1 MKPPDYDSS
10 PIYTDG
16 VGIGWVGYGMFSE
29 WPSACFQIFDFKE
42 MDDDRMSVLP
52 QIDHFRVRAR
62 AHYMT
67 PEEIAEAKTVINRES
82 KNGNSD

>member
-16 VGIGWVGYGMFSE
+16 VGIGWVGYGMFLE
-29 WPSACFQIFDFKE
+29 WPSACFRIFDFKE

-52 QIDHFRVRAR
+52 REKVFGSLRADMLDVDCIR
-62 AHYMT
+62 HDA
-67 PEEIAEAKTVINRES
+67 V
-82 KNGNSD
+82 G